1 MSASSPE
8 GVPDTLWRYKALQ
21 LQEMPQIPMMGVH
34 FSQQFLTAFILG
46 LAFLCYFA
54 WDRFNTRQSGAT
66 DFRYRV
72 MKEVGVA
79 DLGGS
84 AALRQA
90 YFI

>member
-54 WDRFNTRQSGAT
+54 GIVLTRANPEQRTFAI
-66 DFRYRV
+66 
-72 MKEVGVA
+72 E
-79 DLGGS
+79 
-84 AALRQA
+84 
-90 YFI
+90 